1 MKHSRKLKAALMAA
15 ASISAAGAVH
25 AAHAAPSHHY
35 TPAAIEQAYVAP
47 DHGDADKA
55 PAPAQV
61 KRLGL
66 WAAAAG
72 VLGALVH
79 LIGLKNIA
87 RAARAAGPAVAR
99 AAVATAKAPVA
110 AVRYIA
116 KSASAPVRFGL
127 AMASLALV
135 AFTGIG
141 LFDVEWVGGMVIG
154 GVLTAMAWY
163 GAARVRGALSP
174 VRIRA
179 DAGNA
184 SDPGDR

>member
-55 PAPAQV
+55 APSQV

-79 LIGLKNIA
+79 LVGFKNIA

-141 LFDVEWVGGMVIG
+141 LFDVEWVGGMIIG

-174 VRIRA
+174 VRLRA
-179 DAGNA
+179 DAGNL
-184 SDPGDR
+184 SDCGDR